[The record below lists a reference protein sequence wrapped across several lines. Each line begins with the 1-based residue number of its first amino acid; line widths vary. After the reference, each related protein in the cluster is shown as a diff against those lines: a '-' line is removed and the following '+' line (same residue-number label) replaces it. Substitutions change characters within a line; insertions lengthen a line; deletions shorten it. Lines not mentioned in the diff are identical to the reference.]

1 MLVAQCIYCDY
12 SSLFSQNHS
21 IIRVGRDFWRLSN
34 STPSILFFSY
44 PMLFLG
50 LSMLEKGPFLCGLL
64 AQGGGN

>member
-12 SSLFSQNHS
+12 STLFSQNHG
-21 IIRVGRDFWRLSN
+21 IIRFGRSSN
-34 STPSILFFSY
+34 SAPSILFFSNLI
-44 PMLFLG
+44 LFLG